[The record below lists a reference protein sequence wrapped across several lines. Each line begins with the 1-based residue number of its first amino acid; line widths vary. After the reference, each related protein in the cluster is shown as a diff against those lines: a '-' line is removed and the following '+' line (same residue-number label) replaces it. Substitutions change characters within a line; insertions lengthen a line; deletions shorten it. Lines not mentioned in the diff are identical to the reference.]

1 MPFVQNVGLIF
12 HCDMICGSFIFIF
25 LTNGSGTQN
34 CAKKHCLRILFLW
47 LCSWLHLVFSGVKS
61 FLI

>member
-34 CAKKHCLRILFLW
+34 CAKKYCLRILFLW
-47 LCSWLHLVFSGVKS
+47 F
-61 FLI
+61 FPA